1 VGKIRLI
8 TCSLD
13 GGECSVSLSGH
24 FTTRYLGGPC
34 VPAASEVGRF
44 ADVDRFIATRYRLD
58 GPVIES
64 RWGR

>member
-1 VGKIRLI
+1 VGKTRLI

-34 VPAASEVGRF
+34 DPSADNEIGRL
-44 ADVDRFIATRYRLD
+44 ADVDRSPT
-58 GPVIES
+58 
-64 RWGR
+64 

>member
-24 FTTRYLGGPC
+24 FTTRYLGGSYVPC
-34 VPAASEVGRF
+34 ASNEVGRF
-44 ADVDRFIATRYRLD
+44 ADVDRSPA
-58 GPVIES
+58 
-64 RWGR
+64 